1 MISINLKGGLG
12 NQLFEIF
19 FTIAYG
25 LRYGEKFIFEYS
37 DYLNIGK
44 KRPTYWNN
52 FLIGLKPF
60 TRNQVDKRV
69 KVIENDFTYN
79 FIPKIPKENL
89 FFDGHFQSYKY
100 FEDQYDNIK
109 KIINLDEQKI
119 LIKNKYLKYLN
130 NTLISIHFRLGDY
143 KYKQQY
149 HPILDVEYYIQSL
162 KYILSQSNK
171 KDFTILYLCEKEDH
185 NNVKEK
191 ILKIKKIFPNISIVK
206 ISYEIEDWVDN

>member
-130 NTLISIHFRLGDY
+130 NTLYQF
-143 KYKQQY
+143 
-149 HPILDVEYYIQSL
+149 ILD
-162 KYILSQSNK
+162 
-171 KDFTILYLCEKEDH
+171 
-185 NNVKEK
+185 
-191 ILKIKKIFPNISIVK
+191 
-206 ISYEIEDWVDN
+206 